1 MLQNQEIRIHPPL
14 NAVLSATLLG
24 RVQAVRRDIPAGDAF
39 LPADFGEIVDGLLHV
54 HLLRLIGKFLAE
66 VLAVGLGELGDVDV
80 GSDGIH
86 FDFFS

>member
-39 LPADFGEIVDGLLHV
+39 LPADFGEIVDG
-54 HLLRLIGKFLAE
+54 
-66 VLAVGLGELGDVDV
+66 
-80 GSDGIH
+80 
-86 FDFFS
+86 